1 MNYKITDR
9 ELIKIRTGGT
19 ISMILKDLEDL
30 DLASLLADIFVHTDN
45 DLAKELI
52 RRYETQIIL
61 AYENPDKFA
70 DGLHRFFVDTSNYI
84 KENNLYREFMS
95 FYYFTFST
103 FAVRGTLAQNKSVY
117 VYYDL
122 LSQQTQYFTPQLSK
136 IMAGINPKG
145 KPLLI
150 NDVFPYVDVP
160 RILINR
166 VKNKTFLDDIRLH
179 KMYGYNIS
187 SPKDV
192 IRISSNDQLITNS
205 VMVMASFIT
214 EETRH
219 IIPKDFY
226 MPTDGIEIPTHT
238 VPTNTYKEL
247 LKEKRY
253 FLPKNGVKAI
263 YKNVR
268 DIQEIYFQEIFWE
281 NRIILLYKVT
291 AKNGKEFYGFYDN
304 RLQLFYSPFS
314 ELSIHKYE
322 QRLEN
327 LILET
332 YSYLTTNIEDD
343 VSLDKRI
350 NIVDNFDIE
359 DRKTLF
365 AKFEYEEVQ
374 EVTKNSALEKRYK
387 AFRKKDYEQEV
398 KYIHPFKRKL
408 PEGAKASEEAI
419 QMAKEYGY
427 ILFEG
432 ETFVRPFDKK
442 IYSKKD
448 SQ

>member
-1 MNYKITDR
+1 MNFKITDR
-9 ELIKIRTGGT
+9 ELIKVRTGGT
-19 ISMILKDLEDL
+19 ISMILRDLEEL
-30 DLASLLADIFVHTDN
+30 DLASLLSDIFVHTDN
-45 DLAKELI
+45 ALAKELI
-52 RRYETQIIL
+52 RKYETQIIL
-61 AYENPDKFA
+61 AYENPDKFSE
-70 DGLHRFFVDTSNYI
+70 GLHKFFVNTSNYI
-84 KENNLYREFMS
+84 KDNNLYREFMS
-95 FYYFTFST
+95 FYYFIFST
-103 FAVRGTLAQNKSVY
+103 FAIKGTLAQNKSVY

-122 LSQQTQYFTPQLSK
+122 LSQQLQYFTPQLSK
-136 IMAGINPKG
+136 IMAGVNSKG

-150 NDVFPYVDVP
+150 SDVFPYVDVP

-166 VKNKTFLDDIRLH
+166 IKDKTFLDDIKLH

-192 IRISSNDQLITNS
+192 TRISSNDQLITNS
-205 VMVMASFIT
+205 VMVMASFVT

-226 MPTDGIEIPTHT
+226 MPTDGIDVHT
-238 VPTNTYKEL
+238 YTVQTNTYKEL

-253 FLPKNGVKAI
+253 FLPQNGVKAI
-263 YKNVR
+263 YQNMR

-281 NRIILLYKVT
+281 NRIMLLYKVT

-332 YSYLTTNIEDD
+332 YSYLTTNIEENEE
-343 VSLDKRI
+343 VEKRL
-350 NIVDNFDIE
+350 NVVEDFDTA
-359 DRKTLF
+359 DRKTLSV
-365 AKFEYEEVQ
+365 KFEYEEVQ
-374 EVTKNSALEKRYK
+374 DNHKDIPSEIRYR
-387 AFRKKDYEQEV
+387 AFRKKDYEERVRSIQ
-398 KYIHPFKRKL
+398 PFKRKL
-408 PEGAKASEEAI
+408 PEGAKASGEAI
-419 QMAKEYGY
+419 QIARDYGY

-442 IYSKKD
+442 VYSKKD
-448 SQ
+448 SL

>member
-19 ISMILKDLEDL
+19 ISMILRDLEGL

-45 DLAKELI
+45 ALAKELI
-52 RRYETQIIL
+52 RRYEAQIVL
-61 AYENPDKFA
+61 AYENPDKFE
-70 DGLHRFFVDTSNYI
+70 DGLHKFFVDTNNYI

-95 FYYFTFST
+95 FYYFIFST
-103 FAVRGTLAQNKSVY
+103 FAVKGTLAQNKSVY

-122 LSQQTQYFTPQLSK
+122 LSQQLQYFTPQLSK
-136 IMAGINPKG
+136 IMAGINSKG

-166 VKNKTFLDDIRLH
+166 IKNGTFLDDIRLH

-219 IIPKDFY
+219 IVPKDFY
-226 MPTDGIEIPTHT
+226 MPTDGIDLPIYT
-238 VPTNTYKEL
+238 VQTNIYKEL

-263 YKNVR
+263 YKNTR

-281 NRIILLYKVT
+281 NRIMLLYKVT
-291 AKNGKEFYGFYDN
+291 VKNGKEFYGFYDN
-304 RLQLFYSPFS
+304 KLQLFYSPFS

-332 YSYLTTNIEDD
+332 YSYLTTNIEENEIIE
-343 VSLDKRI
+343 KRI
-350 NIVDNFDIE
+350 NLVDDFDIE

-365 AKFEYEEVQ
+365 VKFEYEYVQ
-374 EVTKNSALEKRYK
+374 DTLNDITSEKRYR
-387 AFRKKDYEQEV
+387 AFRKKDYEEEV
-398 KYIHPFKRKL
+398 KYIQPFKRKL
-408 PEGAKASEEAI
+408 PEGAKVSEEAI
-419 QMAKEYGY
+419 QIAREYGY